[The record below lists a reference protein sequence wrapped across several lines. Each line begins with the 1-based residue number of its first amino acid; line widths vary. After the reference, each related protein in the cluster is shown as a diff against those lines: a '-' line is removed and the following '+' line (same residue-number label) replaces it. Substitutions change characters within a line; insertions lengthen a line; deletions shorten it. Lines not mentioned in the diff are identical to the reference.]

1 MSLQCRLVDI
11 HEIRAKGEQVQPGD
25 MWYYGKTLVIK
36 LPCGDDWA
44 PVHPN
49 GAGWDITGEPPNIT
63 ASPSIMDEHYH
74 GWLKDGVFSDDTDG
88 RTYGG

>member
-11 HEIRAKGEQVQPGD
+11 KEVRAKGETVKPGD

-44 PVHPN
+44 PVHPD
-49 GAGWDITGEPPNIT
+49 GAGWDITGEPPIIT
-63 ASPSIMDEHYH
+63 ASPSIMCEHYH
-74 GWLKDGVFSDDTDG
+74 GWLRDGVFSDDTDG
-88 RTYGG
+88 RTY